1 MCPIY
6 LIIFSSFFCN
16 SMSQRGMTSFYSY
29 NIITL
34 SFHFAFRGVS
44 ISCDIL
50 YFLVHKFQ
58 KFSSFPLKLHVPS
71 KTAIKD
77 GEEGVILIIN
87 SPFSQCIKHIVL
99 DSLSYEEYA
108 FKLLISPFN
117 KIKYM

>member
-29 NIITL
+29 NIITC
-34 SFHFAFRGVS
+34 VS